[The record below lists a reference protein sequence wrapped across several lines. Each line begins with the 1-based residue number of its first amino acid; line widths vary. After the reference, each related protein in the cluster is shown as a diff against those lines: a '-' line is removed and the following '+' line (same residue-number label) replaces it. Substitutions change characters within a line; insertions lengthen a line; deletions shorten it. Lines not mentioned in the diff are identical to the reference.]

1 MMGFKRKEGARGAQG
16 CILIHSTEMTQNVYK
31 RGALAPNLVPEPFF
45 LHPLTMLTIE
55 DLKNAFG
62 MQIDVTE
69 FEKRDVTFYL
79 VCAVPLFIVSR
90 VSARFPRP
98 YGVDYKW
105 LALNAVT
112 R

>member
-1 MMGFKRKEGARGAQG
+1 MGFKRKEGARGAQG

-69 FEKRDVTFYL
+69 FEKKRRHVLFGLRSPTFY
-79 VCAVPLFIVSR
+79 CFPSKCPFSAAVWSR
-90 VSARFPRP
+90 
-98 YGVDYKW
+98 
-105 LALNAVT
+105 L
-112 R
+112 